1 MDLIGLRDRI
11 RSKAISSGLT
21 YTEIETLFDVNE
33 LLNQTLPC
41 LMWQYAGE
49 TNDFSD
55 STTEMTLNVYLLA
68 NYHDSLKTES
78 AAYQRD
84 YIVTQ
89 YNALREYFITW
100 VKALPFEGDDYL
112 EVLTTEEIPI
122 AERLSIEGFLT
133 MEFRVNINLK
143 RNFCI
148 DPEEIAPTADEV
160 KVYFN
165 SLLKYTQACNVDLQL
180 TLKNQDGDDIDA
192 TFTGY
197 DIVVN
202 QLGSDARVS
211 NSDDTYDVNV
221 ASGGDLELPDVTIS
235 NSDNSYSVTSPSV
248 KNVDLP
254 NITLANSDGSKTQ
267 SLPSVQDIILPD
279 VTVSNSDN
287 SYSVASPNSN
297 AISVPDITIS
307 NSDDSYSVTS
317 PSVINVEV
325 PDESITVNSA
335 AFITKPSKKD
345 QDILLKDVSGTTIT
359 PESLSGNTIT
369 ILDAVVGGNKGLMP
383 IQTGQ
388 TTSYATNDDGD
399 LERGRLTDFNTIPYN
414 NPFSNTFR
422 FTDELGGQT
431 FTNNIVIDW
440 STWDG
445 GSSVNGYIHSSN
457 SALGTGGKNWA
468 TWMGLQPINTD
479 GFNNWYICNMR
490 ELFSL
495 INFEYT
501 AGFNGYPF
509 SLPTGT
515 VARTTSST
523 TDQSNTARAMFKN
536 NDTNEITFANKTSNQ
551 RVMLV
556 RTFTISGTTLS

>member
-49 TNDFSD
+49 TNDFSES
-55 STTEMTLNVYLLA
+55 STDMTLNVYLLA
-68 NYHDSLKTES
+68 NYHDSLKTETE
-78 AAYQRD
+78 AYQRD

-133 MEFRVNINLK
+133 MEFRVNISLK

-202 QLGSDARVS
+202 QSGSDARVS
-211 NSDDTYDVNV
+211 NSDDTYDVSV

-235 NSDNSYSVTSPSV
+235 NSDNSFTSTSPSV
-248 KNVDLP
+248 QDIDLP
-254 NITLANSDGSKTQ
+254 NITLSNSDSSRTQ
-267 SLPSVQDIILPD
+267 SLPSVKDITISDVTISNSDSSYSATSPYDVTLSVPD
-279 VTVSNSDN
+279 ITVSNSDN
-287 SYSVASPNSN
+287 SYSVTSPSVVDVDIPDEAITINST
-297 AISVPDITIS
+297 AFITKPSSIDQDILLRDQDDAVITPSSISGNKITITKEDGDIS
-307 NSDDSYSVTS
+307 NSDNSYTASV
-317 PSVINVEV
+317 PSGGALVI

-345 QDILLKDVSGTTIT
+345 QDILLKDVSGTSIT
-359 PESLSGNTIT
+359 PVSLSGDTIT
-369 ILDAVVGGNKGLMP
+369 ILDVVKDWD
-383 IQTGQ
+383 IIIAYSTGDITSTQ
-388 TTSYATNDDGD
+388 AMRRAGTITSTTTSLTISSITINGVAVSTPITIALNDV
-399 LERGRLTDFNTIPYN
+399 LEIT
-414 NPFSNTFR
+414 
-422 FTDELGGQT
+422 
-431 FTNNIVIDW
+431 
-440 STWDG
+440 
-445 GSSVNGYIHSSN
+445 
-457 SALGTGGKNWA
+457 
-468 TWMGLQPINTD
+468 
-479 GFNNWYICNMR
+479 
-490 ELFSL
+490 
-495 INFEYT
+495 YT
-501 AGFNGYPF
+501 AAP
-509 SLPTGT
+509 SDGT
-515 VARTTSST
+515 IIL
-523 TDQSNTARAMFKN
+523 
-536 NDTNEITFANKTSNQ
+536 E
-551 RVMLV
+551 
-556 RTFTISGTTLS
+556 GTYV

>member
-49 TNDFSD
+49 TNDFSE

-148 DPEEIAPTADEV
+148 DPEEITPTADEV

-165 SLLKYTQACNVDLQL
+165 SLLKYTQAANVDLQL

-202 QLGSDARVS
+202 QAGSDARVS
-211 NSDDTYDVNV
+211 NSDDSYDVNV
-221 ASGGDLELPDVTIS
+221 VSGGELELPDVNISNSDSSLTITSASVKDVRTPDVTIS
-235 NSDNSYSVTSPSV
+235 NSDNSYSVTSPSMLD
-248 KNVDLP
+248 VD
-254 NITLANSDGSKTQ
+254 I
-267 SLPSVQDIILPD
+267 
-279 VTVSNSDN
+279 
-287 SYSVASPNSN
+287 
-297 AISVPDITIS
+297 
-307 NSDDSYSVTS
+307 
-317 PSVINVEV
+317 
-325 PDESITVNSA
+325 PDEAITVNSE

-359 PESLSGNTIT
+359 PVSLSGDTIT
-369 ILDAVVGGNKGLMP
+369 ILDVVKDWDIIIGYSTGDITSTQTMRRAGTITSITTTLTISTTTINGGAVSTP
-383 IQTGQ
+383 ITI
-388 TTSYATNDDGD
+388 ALNDI
-399 LERGRLTDFNTIPYN
+399 LEIT
-414 NPFSNTFR
+414 
-422 FTDELGGQT
+422 
-431 FTNNIVIDW
+431 
-440 STWDG
+440 
-445 GSSVNGYIHSSN
+445 
-457 SALGTGGKNWA
+457 
-468 TWMGLQPINTD
+468 
-479 GFNNWYICNMR
+479 
-490 ELFSL
+490 
-495 INFEYT
+495 YT
-501 AGFNGYPF
+501 AAP
-509 SLPTGT
+509 SDGT
-515 VARTTSST
+515 IIL
-523 TDQSNTARAMFKN
+523 
-536 NDTNEITFANKTSNQ
+536 E
-551 RVMLV
+551 
-556 RTFTISGTTLS
+556 GTYV